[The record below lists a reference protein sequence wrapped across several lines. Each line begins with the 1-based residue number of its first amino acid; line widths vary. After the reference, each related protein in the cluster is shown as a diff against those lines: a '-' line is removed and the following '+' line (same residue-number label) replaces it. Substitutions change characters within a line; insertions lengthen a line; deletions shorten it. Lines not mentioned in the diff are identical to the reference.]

1 MQNIPSCVK
10 DCFVG
15 IVSTNPIGRV
25 EFNDRDANAQPW
37 PLRRLLIA
45 TESAHLLESLTP
57 YSRMVFWGVFSAM
70 IVLMVAVDL
79 FCLGGR
85 TRVVQLGAALRWT
98 LVWVTVA
105 LVFAMGMYVEFG
117 RGPAI
122 VWLTAYLLEKFL
134 SVDNLFVFLTIF
146 ANFRIPLRF
155 QHKVWAVDVGSFPGS
170 DMGHWRS
177 YCASRCFYFRGCGVG

>member
-1 MQNIPSCVK
+1 MSTIQNIPACGK

-15 IVSTNPIGRV
+15 IVSTTPIGRIEV
-25 EFNDRDANAQPW
+25 GDRDAKAQPW
-37 PLRRLLIA
+37 PLRRLLVA
-45 TESAHLLESLTP
+45 TEPAHLLESLSP
-57 YSRMVFWGVFSAM
+57 YSRMVFWAVFSAM
-70 IVLMVAVDL
+70 IVFMVAVDL

-98 LVWVTVA
+98 MVWITVA
-105 LVFAMGMYVEFG
+105 LIFAAAMYSKFG

-155 QHKVWAVDVGSFPGS
+155 QHKVFQGGAHVTL
-170 DMGHWRS
+170 
-177 YCASRCFYFRGCGVG
+177 